1 MYWRP
6 CFRMVAHFNEEF
18 NAALAYV
25 SFVCRERRECATLAK
40 HRTAPKDRG
49 LPVAA
54 ALIFISCVKFVFWFS
69 ILFCVRVHQA
79 E

>member
-1 MYWRP
+1 VYWRL
-6 CFRMVAHFNEEF
+6 CFRMVAHFNDEF

-25 SFVCRERRECATLAK
+25 SFVCRKRRECATLAK

-54 ALIFISCVKFVFWFS
+54 ALIFISCVSVCFLVF